1 MHNLSIPTLSKTTC
15 TYVVYPTCCKQLNI
29 VIIKE
34 RKDIESWKDSKTN
47 YKGIGKMCILK
58 EQGGEVQFYGAK
70 ASSCGYFNKVL
81 SSAMKL
87 LK

>member
-58 EQGGEVQFYGAK
+58 EQGGEVQSFTEPKPVVVAI
-70 ASSCGYFNKVL
+70 ST
-81 SSAMKL
+81 
-87 LK
+87 